1 MALAPGV
8 NGTRRI
14 GGGGQDNYMIDGV
27 SAMDTGNNWLLGGLN
42 LPVDAVAEVKVLTSA
57 YQAEYGR
64 SSGLQI
70 SAVTRSGTNQLKWSV
85 FSYQRPA
92 PIVNNRWADEL
103 NGYPDPVSRQFDIGY
118 TLGGPVG
125 RPGGNNRLFFFYSHE
140 YRPRRAGR
148 YVSVVAP
155 ADGARAT
162 RDFSETRDA
171 NGALFNRIYDPPS
184 GLPKEACSA
193 TETSACFRD
202 GGVLGRIPANRLYG
216 PGMALLNQYPL
227 PNELGASGQGFNYAV
242 ATPVQTSLGQT
253 PVIRLDYQ
261 ALSRLRLMGKW
272 AGQTS
277 LVQPT
282 YNTLPGFDDTLQK
295 FPLSFN
301 TSVTA
306 TLAARPG
313 HLPRGELRPRARTG
327 SARRRCPRGRTGTA
341 SVPAR
346 SRGAD
351 PGLHGCRA
359 AAACSPTPTSSIRAP
374 TPPARSTTSVAP
386 FLEGG
391 RILLP
396 PRLAWAVPG
405 TASRIRTTNCS
416 AGTCAPP
423 SLDFPPF
430 LNINRDAGR
439 RRQPDAGH
447 GAPHGQ
453 GRLLPESQLQGAEP
467 QLARSTSRALLN
479 FGNDTQQPARHR
491 VSVRQRRDR
500 RLLVLRPAI
509 EFHRRQLRLR
519 QRRVATC
526 RTAGARPT
534 G

>member
-1 MALAPGV
+1 MLQAGSGERSSVIDTRQLESLPVASHDFQQFVALAPGV

-14 GGGGQDNYMIDGV
+14 GGGGQDTYMIDGV
-27 SAMDTGNNWLLGGLN
+27 SAMDTGNNGLLGGLN

-57 YQAEYGR
+57 YQAEFGR

-92 PIVNNRWADEL
+92 PFVNNRWAEEL

-125 RPGGNNRLFFFYSHE
+125 RTGGKNRVFFFYSHE

-148 YVSVVAP
+148 YVQVVRLPTALERQ
-155 ADGARAT
+155 G
-162 RDFSETRDA
+162 DFSETRDA
-171 NGALFNRIYDPPS
+171 NGALFNRIYDPLS

-301 TSVTA
+301 TSLHRHTRP
-306 TLAARPG
+306 RPG
-313 HLPRGELRPRARTG
+313 HLPRGELRAQP
-327 SARRRCPRGRTGTA
+327 
-341 SVPAR
+341 
-346 SRGAD
+346 
-351 PGLHGCRA
+351 
-359 AAACSPTPTSSIRAP
+359 
-374 TPPARSTTSVAP
+374 
-386 FLEGG
+386 E
-391 RILLP
+391 P
-396 PRLAWAVPG
+396 PRLA
-405 TASRIRTTNCS
+405 
-416 AGTCAPP
+416 AGV
-423 SLDFPPF
+423 
-430 LNINRDAGR
+430 
-439 RRQPDAGH
+439 
-447 GAPHGQ
+447 
-453 GRLLPESQLQGAEP
+453 
-467 QLARSTSRALLN
+467 
-479 FGNDTQQPARHR
+479 R
-491 VSVRQRRDR
+491 VDG
-500 RLLVLRPAI
+500 P
-509 EFHRRQLRLR
+509 
-519 QRRVATC
+519 
-526 RTAGARPT
+526 
-534 G
+534 